1 MQYFNLFY
9 MKFSH
14 LNCFPLCR
22 FKLKYHPEDATKR
35 REEQRSALKR
45 RIEVYQKFLDSGKLE
60 SVTVDQDQSDAM
72 VKLLDSVVIL
82 LEGGSDFDLQ
92 VWSFRRFLHF
102 CHKHKLSFAPILR
115 KNWFVE
121 INYPLVCQNTEM
133 A

>member
-1 MQYFNLFY
+1 MI
-9 MKFSH
+9 FSH
-14 LNCFPLCR
+14 LLDCFPLCR

-92 VWSFRRFLHF
+92 VRSLRHFSYF
-102 CHKHKLSFAPILR
+102 CHKPVLNLMTSLAITYLISILFAL
-115 KNWFVE
+115 
-121 INYPLVCQNTEM
+121 
-133 A
+133 